1 MNILSKTNDDVRQYY
16 KSSLQKRKQILQ
28 NCIDNMTRY
37 EELSM
42 RIFHDNMIGEIRG
55 YFNKLV

>member
-1 MNILSKTNDDVRQYY
+1 MNILSKTNDDVRKYY

>member
-1 MNILSKTNDDVRQYY
+1 MKILSKTNDDVRQYY
-16 KSSLQKRKQILQ
+16 KSSLHKRKQILQ